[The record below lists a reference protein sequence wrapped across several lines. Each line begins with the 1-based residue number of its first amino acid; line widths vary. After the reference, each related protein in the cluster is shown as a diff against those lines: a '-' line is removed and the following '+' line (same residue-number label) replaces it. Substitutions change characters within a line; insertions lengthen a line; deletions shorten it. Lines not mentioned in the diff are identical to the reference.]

1 MHKTTHCVSVF
12 IIKNVF
18 PTPTQ
23 LLHILE
29 PTRLNTGPDR
39 MTLGT
44 STSCCSGFLG
54 CDMGTRNV
62 CHCGCEDQMRM
73 LTKHL
78 AQHRASTG
86 SSLYRN
92 RKPSSAR
99 LLSETWG
106 QLLFSLLQTKYPHF
120 LPFSLKTK
128 HGFEICTCIYIIW
141 SA

>member
-62 CHCGCEDQMRM
+62 CHCGCEDQMGM

-78 AQHRASTG
+78 AQHRASMAAAFTG
-86 SSLYRN
+86 IGNPLPRGCSQKRGGSYCFLSSRPN
-92 RKPSSAR
+92 IPISS
-99 LLSETWG
+99 
-106 QLLFSLLQTKYPHF
+106 HF
-120 LPFSLKTK
+120 L
-128 HGFEICTCIYIIW
+128 
-141 SA
+141 